1 MPKYSFLIFS
11 KMLLLS
17 QKVILFFDSRD
28 SIWFLEKQESDSD
41 SGDDEPDWI
50 KGKSPSPLPQTWF
63 RPQLTQN
70 AYPSILVTKK
80 KTVTP
85 TESGNRPVKQFPDEK
100 TIGEETKSKPKPK
113 FVSESDNR
121 EELDFKLGK

>member
-1 MPKYSFLIFS
+1 MTHVT
-11 KMLLLS
+11 
-17 QKVILFFDSRD
+17 QFD
-28 SIWFLEKQESDSD
+28 FLEKQESDSD

-50 KGKSPSPLPQTWF
+50 KGNLELKYSSVSAFKNYT
-63 RPQLTQN
+63 
-70 AYPSILVTKK
+70 YPKNSVTKK

-100 TIGEETKSKPKPK
+100 TIGEETKTSKPKPK